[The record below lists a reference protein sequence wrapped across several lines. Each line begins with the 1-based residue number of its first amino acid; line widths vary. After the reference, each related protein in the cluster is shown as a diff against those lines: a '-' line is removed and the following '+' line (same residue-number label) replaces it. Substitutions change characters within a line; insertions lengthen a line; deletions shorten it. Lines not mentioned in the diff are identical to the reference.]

1 MDKKTP
7 SFSAEDVMRIANSP
21 AGQQLIAMLQKA
33 DSATLQQAAAQAN
46 AGQYD
51 AAQNTMQALLS
62 DPKMQALVRQLGGK

>member
-7 SFSAEDVMRIANSP
+7 PFSTEDIMRIANSP
-21 AGQQLIAMLQKA
+21 TGQQLLAMLKQA

-62 DPKMQALVRQLGGK
+62 DPKMQALIRQLGGK